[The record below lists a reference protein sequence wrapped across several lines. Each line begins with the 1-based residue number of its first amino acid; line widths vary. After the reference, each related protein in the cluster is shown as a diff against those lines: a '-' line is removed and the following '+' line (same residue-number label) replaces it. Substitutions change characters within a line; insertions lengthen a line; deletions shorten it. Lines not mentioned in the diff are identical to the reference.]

1 MHYQLDIM
9 AIDGPV
15 FSGSF
20 KSIYPMA
27 EKIVH
32 HLGSMFEVG
41 SGYAVSSDGV
51 CTAMISGCTWT
62 DICEAVRD
70 MESQEESNNA
80 RASYEYWGRAIGD
93 IDADGEPAF

>member
-1 MHYQLDIM
+1 MYYNLDIV

-27 EKIVH
+27 EKIVR
-32 HLGSMFEVG
+32 HLGTSFAVG

-51 CTAMISGCTWT
+51 CTANIEGCTWT
-62 DICEAVRD
+62 DIRDAIRD
-70 MESQEESNNA
+70 MESQEQSYNESVNV
-80 RASYEYWGRAIGD
+80 
-93 IDADGEPAF
+93 EPAF

>member
-1 MHYQLDIM
+1 MHYELDIM

-27 EKIVH
+27 EKIVR
-32 HLGSMFEVG
+32 HLGTSFDVG

-51 CTAMISGCTWT
+51 CTANIEGCTWT
-62 DICEAVRD
+62 DIRDVVRD
-70 MESQEESNNA
+70 MESQEESYNESANA
-80 RASYEYWGRAIGD
+80 
-93 IDADGEPAF
+93 EPAF

>member
-1 MHYQLDIM
+1 MYYNLDIV

-27 EKIVH
+27 VKIVRN
-32 HLGSMFEVG
+32 LGTSFDVG
-41 SGYAVSSDGV
+41 SSYAVSQDGV
-51 CTAMISGCTWT
+51 CTAMIAGCTWT
-62 DICEAVRD
+62 DILEAIRD
-70 MESQEESNNA
+70 TESQEESNNA

>member
-1 MHYQLDIM
+1 MYYNLDIV

-27 EKIVH
+27 EKIVR

-51 CTAMISGCTWT
+51 CTANIEGCTWT
-62 DICEAVRD
+62 DIRDAIRD
-70 MESQEESNNA
+70 MESQEQSYNESVNV
-80 RASYEYWGRAIGD
+80 
-93 IDADGEPAF
+93 EPAF

>member
-1 MHYQLDIM
+1 MYYNLDIV

-27 EKIVH
+27 EKIVY
-32 HLGSMFEVG
+32 HLGSNFDAAR
-41 SGYAVSSDGV
+41 GYAVSQDGV
-51 CTAMISGCTWT
+51 CTAMIAGCTWT
-62 DICEAVRD
+62 DILDAIRD
-70 MESQEESNNA
+70 TESQEESNNA
-80 RASYEYWGRAIGD
+80 KASYEYWGRAIGD

>member
-1 MHYQLDIM
+1 MHYNLDIM
-9 AIDGPV
+9 AVDGEV
-15 FSGSF
+15 FTGSF

-32 HLGSMFEVG
+32 HLGSNFDTAR
-41 SGYAVSSDGV
+41 GYAVSQDGI

-62 DICEAVRD
+62 DIRDVIRD
-70 MESQEESNNA
+70 MKSQEESHNA

-93 IDADGEPAF
+93 INVDGEPAF

>member
-1 MHYQLDIM
+1 MHYNLDIV

-27 EKIVH
+27 EKIVR
-32 HLGSMFEVG
+32 HLGTSFAVG

-51 CTAMISGCTWT
+51 CTANIEGCTWT
-62 DICEAVRD
+62 DIHDVIRD
-70 MESQEESNNA
+70 MESQEESYNESVNA
-80 RASYEYWGRAIGD
+80 
-93 IDADGEPAF
+93 EPAF

>member
-1 MHYQLDIM
+1 MHYELDIM

-27 EKIVH
+27 EKIVR
-32 HLGSMFEVG
+32 HLGTSFAVG

-51 CTAMISGCTWT
+51 CTADIEGCTWT
-62 DICEAVRD
+62 DIRDALRD
-70 MESQEESNNA
+70 MESQEESYNESINV
-80 RASYEYWGRAIGD
+80 
-93 IDADGEPAF
+93 EPAF

>member
-1 MHYQLDIM
+1 MHYELDIM
-9 AIDGPV
+9 AVDGEV

-32 HLGSMFEVG
+32 HLGSNFDTAR
-41 SGYAVSSDGV
+41 GYSVSQDGI

-62 DICEAVRD
+62 DIRD
-70 MESQEESNNA
+70 VLRDLESQEA
-80 RASYEYWGRAIGD
+80 QFAGWGS
-93 IDADGEPAF
+93 

>member
-1 MHYQLDIM
+1 MYYNLDIV

-27 EKIVH
+27 EKIVY

-41 SGYAVSSDGV
+41 SGYAVS
-51 CTAMISGCTWT
+51 GCTWT
-62 DICEAVRD
+62 DIRDVIRD
-70 MESQEESNNA
+70 MESQEE
-80 RASYEYWGRAIGD
+80 
-93 IDADGEPAF
+93 PAF

>member
-1 MHYQLDIM
+1 MYYNLDIV

-27 EKIVH
+27 EKIVR
-32 HLGSMFEVG
+32 HLGTSFAVG

-51 CTAMISGCTWT
+51 CTANIEGCTWT
-62 DICEAVRD
+62 DIRDAIRD
-70 MESQEESNNA
+70 MESQEESYNESVNV
-80 RASYEYWGRAIGD
+80 
-93 IDADGEPAF
+93 EPAF